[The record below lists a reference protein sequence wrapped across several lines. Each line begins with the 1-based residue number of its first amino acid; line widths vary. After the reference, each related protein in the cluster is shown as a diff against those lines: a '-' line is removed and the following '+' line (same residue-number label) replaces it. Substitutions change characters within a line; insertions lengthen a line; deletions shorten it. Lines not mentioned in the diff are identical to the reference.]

1 MTIRRRAAAL
11 LSSAVMAGGILATA
25 PSAAQASD
33 PPAPA
38 SARSEV
44 GIQYYCDYY
53 DGSATQRRGSKGNA
67 VREVQCILNEWAG
80 RQILTVDGDFGE
92 RTEAWVKEF
101 QRGWQIKDDGIVGPV
116 TWDRMRWGV

>member
-1 MTIRRRAAAL
+1 
-11 LSSAVMAGGILATA
+11 
-25 PSAAQASD
+25 
-33 PPAPA
+33 
-38 SARSEV
+38 V

-67 VREVQCILNEWAG
+67 VR
-80 RQILTVDGDFGE
+80 
-92 RTEAWVKEF
+92 KEF